1 VFRRG
6 LDPDDHQR
14 QTSLSDQLSDVP
26 WRVVGL
32 AEPRL
37 TPAFLAE
44 AHTESEQR
52 LHEEPSPPKL
62 TRLGLGY
69 GRWHDRSGQLAKVVT
84 EPAGETPRSLSAD
97 LLNEVVNDRSE
108 SSSAAHREWMAAAP
122 GDDQWVSP
130 GDSPTSL
137 VLDAVEFPAR
147 VVRRGSWWAAR
158 TIRGEVVITAV
169 GKNLDIEDLRMI
181 SVDDMQP
188 YIEARATYLEEV
200 RQGHP

>member
-1 VFRRG
+1 
-6 LDPDDHQR
+6 
-14 QTSLSDQLSDVP
+14 
-26 WRVVGL
+26 
-32 AEPRL
+32 
-37 TPAFLAE
+37 
-44 AHTESEQR
+44 
-52 LHEEPSPPKL
+52 
-62 TRLGLGY
+62 
-69 GRWHDRSGQLAKVVT
+69 
-84 EPAGETPRSLSAD
+84 
-97 LLNEVVNDRSE
+97 
-108 SSSAAHREWMAAAP
+108 MAAGP